1 MAVNTEITRTG
12 AESSLSVIRKFSRRM
27 QGTGIVKG
35 IRARRYFSRAL
46 SETTKKKKALK
57 RLARGVEIK
66 KLIKEGKLTPK
77 DTNARTQRHSAPH
90 QTAPKTTA
98 AAPAPTPAPTQE

>member
-57 RLARGVEIK
+57 RRARGEEIK
-66 KLIKEGKLTPK
+66 RLIKEGKITPK
-77 DTNARTQRHSAPH
+77 DPNARTQR
-90 QTAPKTTA
+90 QTAPQQAPK
-98 AAPAPTPAPTQE
+98 APATTQPQA